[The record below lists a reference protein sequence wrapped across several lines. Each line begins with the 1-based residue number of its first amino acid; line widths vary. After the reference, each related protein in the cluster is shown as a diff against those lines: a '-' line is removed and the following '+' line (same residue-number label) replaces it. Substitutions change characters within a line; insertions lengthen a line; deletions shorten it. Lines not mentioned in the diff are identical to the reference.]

1 MLGESVLAIHSVEMG
16 SPLLVPVKCILQ
28 ARWPESYPRFFGL
41 YLLYQ
46 RRAGIINNSPTE
58 SHFLMWF

>member
-41 YLLYQ
+41 YLLHQ
-46 RRAGIINNSPTE
+46 RRAGINY
-58 SHFLMWF
+58 